1 MIGRLSGE
9 GGGVTLVLAQH
20 PVFMLR
26 CCVVLWWWSGVS
38 PLAHC
43 SCSGSGPWQRGVRI
57 RRYSHGQLVRAPRA
71 HTFPLSLFRLFPQ
84 VLIVMPFP
92 LSIRRQPTAYRI
104 QGLGMRN

>member
-1 MIGRLSGE
+1 M
-9 GGGVTLVLAQH
+9 TLVLAQQA
-20 PVFMLR
+20 VFMLR
-26 CCVVLWWWSGVS
+26 CCVVLWWSGVFPRS
-38 PLAHC
+38 LFMLC
-43 SCSGSGPWQRGVRI
+43 LSWQRGVRI

-71 HTFPLSLFRLFPQ
+71 HTFSVSLPTVPLPQ